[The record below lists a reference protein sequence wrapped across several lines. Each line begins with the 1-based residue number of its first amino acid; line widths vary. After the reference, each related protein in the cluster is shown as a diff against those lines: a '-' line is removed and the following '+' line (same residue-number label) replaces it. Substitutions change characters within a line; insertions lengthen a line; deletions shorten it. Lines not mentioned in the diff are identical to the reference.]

1 MIDLRYNV
9 SQYRNRTFKAVDL
22 SKIKGID
29 RLRKLYDQSLKDL
42 HVTQQS
48 LYSLEYYIFSKIAKL
63 ALMNH
68 MKNSGLVSDEDKSA
82 FLKSQ
87 ATKVVIKEA
96 MQELGVQHRPHLFN
110 IIQTMMLAD
119 LGVELTSA
127 SIDENMVWNE
137 GIERKTAKP
146 TATLNKIIKECR
158 DKLEAE
164 GFDGSN
170 PYLIVREIEG
180 MAFKK
185 YRGDNYLNQL
195 KRMGIESTHDYLAYV
210 EYVLQL
216 EA

>member
-1 MIDLRYNV
+1 MDLRYDVNK
-9 SQYRNRTFKAVDL
+9 YLNRTFKAVDL
-22 SKIKGID
+22 SKIEGID
-29 RLRKLYDQSLKDL
+29 HLRKLYHQSLKDL
-42 HVTQQS
+42 HVSRQS
-48 LYSLEYYIFSKIAKL
+48 LYNIEYDMFRKIAKP
-63 ALMNH
+63 ALTKY
-68 MKNSGLVSDEDKSA
+68 MKENGLISQADRVA
-82 FLKSQ
+82 FLNSQ

-96 MQELGVQHRPHLFN
+96 MQELGVKNRPHLFN
-110 IIQTMMLAD
+110 IIQTMMLTD
-119 LGVELTSA
+119 LGVELKVE
-127 SIDENMVWNE
+127 SIDEKAIWNE

-146 TATLNKIIKECR
+146 TATLNKMIKECR

-216 EA
+216 G

>member
-1 MIDLRYNV
+1 MFR
-9 SQYRNRTFKAVDL
+9 
-22 SKIKGID
+22 
-29 RLRKLYDQSLKDL
+29 
-42 HVTQQS
+42 
-48 LYSLEYYIFSKIAKL
+48 KIAKP
-63 ALMNH
+63 ALTKY
-68 MKNSGLVSDEDKSA
+68 MKENGLISQADRVA
-82 FLKSQ
+82 FLNSQ

-96 MQELGVQHRPHLFN
+96 MQELGVKNRPHLFN
-110 IIQTMMLAD
+110 IIQTMMLTD
-119 LGVELTSA
+119 LGVELKVE
-127 SIDENMVWNE
+127 SIDEKAIWNE

-146 TATLNKIIKECR
+146 TATLNKMIKECR

-216 EA
+216 G